1 MALLLLSPVYAG
13 KPNSFTLPIEDLG
26 QNTERIIH
34 NSKDWQYIGG
44 EKDYTVYIEK
54 GMLNEK
60 QALYEFHSV
69 TEFNKSFNYSII
81 KEPVKRIYTYGIVNC
96 PEANLYLLGD
106 LFADENNIIVYRQ
119 YHEFGSYITNLSDDN
134 TVRSAIYNVLCK
146 ETI

>member
-1 MALLLLSPVYAG
+1 MVLLLLSPVHAS
-13 KPNSFTLPIEDLG
+13 KPNSFTLPIEELG
-26 QNTERIIH
+26 QNKERILH
-34 NSKDWQYIGG
+34 DSKDWQYIGS

-69 TEFNKSFNYSII
+69 TEFNKSYNYSII

-96 PEANLYLLGD
+96 SEANLYLIGD

-119 YHEFGSYITNLSDDN
+119 YHEFGSYITNLSGDS